1 MRAANNNN
9 LPEDLGFGEQSSSGS
24 MTEALDLQHY
34 IRILRKNKWPIT
46 AFTALVTALAVYYV
60 ITATPIYRATST
72 LLIESQKANIVSVE
86 ELYGIDNENQDYYQT
101 QFELLKSRGLA
112 QQVVDR
118 LSLYDHP
125 ELNGRHLEVA
135 TVADPL
141 ADSEAGG
148 EGEGFV
154 ASAVGT
160 VNGLLEKVGIGAPEA
175 NSVGDQAASAEGFSV
190 DQIDATLSPEEQ
202 RLVEE
207 NRREGVVQN
216 FMSRLTI
223 TPVRKTKLVKISYES
238 ADPVLAARVANAVGE
253 QYITSYLD
261 AKMELTSQAS
271 EWLSERLSSLKQTL
285 DTSEQRLLKF
295 KQENG
300 LVDVDGSVGRLNEQ
314 ELLLTTTELAE
325 ARRDLSDASD
335 MYREVQGLRSNFDV
349 LQTLPS
355 IQADPLVRSVKI
367 EQGQRQRELDELLNR
382 YGNRHPKVVDAR
394 SRVDSLNGTLSGHIQ
409 RAVGAIEKD
418 FQLARQR
425 VASIEQTLAVGK
437 QEIQS
442 IGNKKFELDSLE
454 REVSTNRDLYNTF
467 FSRMSEA
474 KSADGLESA
483 NARVSDPAI
492 TPRDPVKPRKQL
504 IVALAALAS
513 LMFSML
519 MAFLYEQMD
528 DTIKSTSDVEDK
540 LKVKLLGIVPLL
552 KGGLFNRTQVLP
564 LDPRTVHEYDKKGTF
579 TEAVNTAR
587 TAVCINDGDR
597 PTKVIMVTSSV
608 PGEGKSTTSI
618 NLAYSLS
625 KLEKV
630 LLIDCDMRRPTI
642 AKAINLD
649 AKAEGLSNLIAD
661 PSSAK
666 NCIRRRAM
674 DTLDVL
680 PSGQLPLQ
688 PLELLASNRFKK
700 IIEQL
705 SEHYD
710 RIVLDC
716 APTQAVSDALVLS
729 KVSDAVVYCVKSH
742 DTSIDLVRRGL
753 QRLEQV
759 GAPVAG
765 VLITQVDIDKIQSY
779 GGDYY
784 YQGYYDYYGYSDKEK
799 SAQGG
804 RGKLI
809 LSQDQLHA
817 IKADDSDIDL
827 GLHGAALKGRVAK
840 AGAAQNGVSRQS
852 MPMAESE
859 FDMTTQV
866 DVSHRSNG
874 ASSAA
879 APHGM
884 RSNGARNGAASH
896 PQAEQR
902 ARQPS
907 NERSGDPSSRRFI
920 DDLDLL

>member
-9 LPEDLGFGEQSSSGS
+9 ASDDLNFGEQSSSGS
-24 MTEALDLQHY
+24 LTEALDLQHY

-86 ELYGIDNENQDYYQT
+86 ELYGIENENQDYYQT

-112 QQVVDR
+112 QQVVAR
-118 LSLYDHP
+118 LGLYDHP
-125 ELNGRHLEVA
+125 ELNGQHFEVE
-135 TVADPL
+135 TIADPL
-141 ADSEAGG
+141 SGDTGAQE
-148 EGEGFV
+148 EGAAAKVV
-154 ASAVGT
+154 AT
-160 VNGLLEKVGIGAPEA
+160 VNGLLGKIGIG
-175 NSVGDQAASAEGFSV
+175 
-190 DQIDATLSPEEQ
+190 SPESTVTDAAGTETSQLSMAANQGTAGGAVLTAEEQ
-202 RLVEE
+202 QLSDQ
-207 NRREGVVQN
+207 NRRDAVVQR
-216 FMSRLTI
+216 FMARLSI
-223 TPVRKTKLVKISYES
+223 APVRKTKLVKISYES
-238 ADPVLAARVANAVGE
+238 ADPVLAARIANAVGE

-271 EWLSERLSSLKQTL
+271 EWLTERLSSLKQTL
-285 DTSEQRLLKF
+285 DASEQRLLQF

-325 ARRDLSDASD
+325 ARRQLSDASD

-382 YGNRHPKVVDAR
+382 YGNRHPKVIDAR

-442 IGNKKFELDSLE
+442 IGTKKFELDSLE
-454 REVSTNRDLYNTF
+454 REVATNRDLYNTF

-492 TPRDPVKPRKQL
+492 TPRNPVKPQKQL

-513 LMFSML
+513 LLFSML

-552 KGGLFNRTQVLP
+552 KGGFFNRTQVLP
-564 LDPRTVHEYDKKGTF
+564 LDPRTVHEYDRKGTF

-587 TAVCINDGDR
+587 TAVCINDSER

-688 PLELLASNRFKK
+688 PLELLASNRFAK

-784 YQGYYDYYGYSDKEK
+784 YQGYYDYYGYSDKDK

-817 IKADDSDIDL
+817 IKADDSEIDL
-827 GLHGAALKGRVAK
+827 GLNGAAVKGRVAK
-840 AGAAQNGVSRQS
+840 SGAMKKPA
-852 MPMAESE
+852 PLADSE

-866 DVSHRSNG
+866 DAPSRSNG
-874 ASSAA
+874 SNRT
-879 APHGM
+879 
-884 RSNGARNGAASH
+884 RSNGSGA
-896 PQAEQR
+896 QR
-902 ARQPS
+902 PG
-907 NERSGDPSSRRFI
+907 GDAASRRFI